1 MDELSSFNRE
11 RWNGLARAG
20 VLYSRPKLELD
31 EAAAREMVDEA
42 GLLGD
47 VQDKRILVLAGGG
60 GQQSAAL
67 GLLGA
72 KVTVLDLSD
81 EQLEKDRVAAE
92 HYGHA
97 PVLLQGDMRDLSR
110 FAEDAFDIVF
120 QPFSINFVPEVR
132 PVFAG
137 VAGVLKLGGLYH
149 VQWHNPY
156 TQTFN
161 PDDYDP
167 VRGYSSNSIYR
178 DGEVD
183 VVAIYGTDTWGVE
196 AEDGSK
202 IELPGPE
209 GVSAHDANVY
219 QRLDMP
225 AGSRSWHSVSTRP
238 WRKTRSRVLGSISRR
253 SARRIWRS
261 GPGRRGNS
269 V

>member
-11 RWNGLARAG
+11 RWNGLVRAG
-20 VLYSRPKLELD
+20 ILYSRPKLDLD
-31 EAAAREMVDEA
+31 EAAAREIVDEA

-47 VQDKRILVLAGGG
+47 VHGKKVLVLAGGG

-72 KVTVLDLSD
+72 DITVLDLSD
-81 EQLEKDRVAAE
+81 EQLAQDQIAAE
-92 HYGHA
+92 HFGLS

-110 FAEDAFDIVF
+110 FADDAFDIVY
-120 QPFSINFVPEVR
+120 QPFSINFVPDVR

-137 VAGVLKLGGLYH
+137 VARIVKKGGLYH

-156 TQTFN
+156 TQTYN

-167 VRGYSSNSIYR
+167 VRGYSSNSIYA

-196 AEDGSK
+196 DENGVKVDV
-202 IELPGPE
+202 PGPRE
-209 GVSAHDANVY
+209 FRHTMKTFVNSLVSSGFEILAFDEHTTWEENPEPGTWEHFKA
-219 QRLDMP
+219 
-225 AGSRSWHSVSTRP
+225 VSPPYLAFWTR
-238 WRKTRSRVLGSISRR
+238 RKSEDL
-253 SARRIWRS
+253 
-261 GPGRRGNS
+261 
-269 V
+269 